1 MATPEQRK
9 EIAEKLR
16 EAKEECNQRDYP
28 WMIEDL
34 IRTLG
39 FLSYE
44 DADDQIFDRLADL
57 IDPTCED
64 LYSDDKTHAWQF
76 KCSSCGSTLDC
87 MDDNGEST
95 IQLDGVAQGVSYC
108 PHCGARVVEE

>member
-1 MATPEQRK
+1 MATPGQRK

-34 IRTLG
+34 IRALG

-44 DADDQIFDRLADL
+44 DADDQIFDRLANL
-57 IDPTCED
+57 IDPTCNDFGGEE
-64 LYSDDKTHAWQF
+64 
-76 KCSSCGSTLDC
+76 GP
-87 MDDNGEST
+87 NGEGYDFACSACGWCG
-95 IQLDGVAQGVSYC
+95 DVCEPNYC
-108 PHCGARVVEE
+108 PNCGARVVDYVDGGGE